1 MSLKKSELNILLR
14 EIKEISLNSL
24 SSNIQQ
30 KVQTLQG
37 LEGKIREIVLYLK
50 DVREGKLPPNNKI
63 MFLLQVNFDFI
74 QGNRQLI
81 AKLKLRRVN

>member
-1 MSLKKSELNILLR
+1 MR

-37 LEGKIREIVLYLK
+37 LEGKIKEIVSYLK

-63 MFLLQVNFDFI
+63 MFLLQVNDFLVI
-74 QGNRQLI
+74 GNHQSI
-81 AKLKLRRVN
+81 TKPEFRRVN